1 MLDLTNSNQAGRYM
15 SRRLFLQGSVAVG
28 LAAAGVDVAKAQT
41 RLGEVQGHLRHGF
54 ESVRDVLAASLA
66 NGGDIGCSAAV
77 FIEGEPVVD
86 IWGGFYDAAR
96 TRAWQ
101 HNTIVNT
108 FSATKT
114 MTALAAMVLVDRGVI
129 DLDAPVARYWPEFA
143 QAGKGGVQIRHLL
156 SHRSGLAGWTEDLT
170 VEDLLDREKSLALL
184 ERQEPWWAPGEAV
197 GYHPITYGPLIGE
210 VIRRTTGQTL
220 GQFFAAE
227 VCQPLRGDFHI
238 GSGPELD
245 HRVSTMFQSNEPRH
259 PSGHFISDR
268 AFFNPY
274 VTPQIGGSIPWRR
287 AELGGSNGHGSAYG
301 MAAIQSVVSC
311 GGEARGVRLLRRQT
325 VDRMLEVQA
334 DQPDL
339 VAGYPLRWGLGYA
352 LENPMLNQLYG
363 NRFADHRIAFWG
375 GSGGSIV
382 VNDLDERMTITFA
395 MNKHV
400 EHGGIDQRSIALVS
414 AVYDALAAARCTSP
428 RQ

>member
-1 MLDLTNSNQAGRYM
+1 MLDLSKTNQLRRCM
-15 SRRLFLQGSVAVG
+15 SRRQFLQRSLAS
-28 LAAAGVDVAKAQT
+28 LAASGVGTTHAQAHP
-41 RLGEVQGHLRHGF
+41 GEVQGLLRPGF
-54 ESVRDVLAASLA
+54 EPVRDVIAASLA
-66 NGGDIGCSAAV
+66 NGGDIGCATAV
-77 FIEGEPVVD
+77 FIDGEPVVD
-86 IWGGFYDAAR
+86 IWGGFYDPAG
-96 TRAWQ
+96 TRSWE
-101 HNTIVNT
+101 HDTIVNT
-108 FSATKT
+108 FSSTKT
-114 MTALAAMVLVDRGVI
+114 MTALAAMVLVDRGSI

-143 QAGKGGVQIRHLL
+143 QAGKAGVKIRHLL
-156 SHRSGLAGWTEDLT
+156 SHMSGLAGWTEELA
-170 VEDLLDREKSLALL
+170 VADLLDREKSLALL
-184 ERQEPWWAPGEAV
+184 ERQEPWWRPGDAV

-220 GQFFAAE
+220 GQFFANE
-227 VCQPLRGDFHI
+227 VCRPLGGDFHI
-238 GSGPELD
+238 GTGPELD
-245 HRVSTMFQSNEPRH
+245 HRVSKMFQSNEPRH

-274 VTPQIGGSIPWRR
+274 ITPQIGGSIAWRR

-301 MAAIQSVVSC
+301 MAAIQSVVAC
-311 GGEARGVRLLRRQT
+311 GGEARGVRLLRRET
-325 VDRMLEVQA
+325 VDRILAVQA
-334 DQPDL
+334 DQTDL

-363 NRFADHRIAFWG
+363 NRFAGHRIAFWG

-414 AVYDALAAARCTSP
+414 AVYDALAASR
-428 RQ
+428 